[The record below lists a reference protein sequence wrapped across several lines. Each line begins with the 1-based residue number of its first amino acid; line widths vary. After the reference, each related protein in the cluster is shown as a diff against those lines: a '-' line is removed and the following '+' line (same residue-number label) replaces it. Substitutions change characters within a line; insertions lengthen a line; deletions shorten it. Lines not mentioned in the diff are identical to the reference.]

1 MTTKIEDVFERTG
14 CGKSAN
20 EIVVFI
26 RSSCVCHSGSGIL
39 GNHSCDSFPLP
50 QRGCLT
56 CYSELIM
63 EYAKMVADRA
73 VYEATKDM
81 TPNTSVEPVKESDI
95 FEKLGVARTVDGVL
109 KFIAQSDCES
119 MGTAECEKINGCGY
133 CYEQLAEGVV
143 VEVPDVDVFAKF
155 GIEPTEENVM
165 KFIRGEYGL
174 SNPPCMN
181 CENGE
186 CAKCDSTVLNA
197 WVAFKIKEHDALSN
211 RLHCWASWRIIGG
224 KGVAY

>member
-1 MTTKIEDVFERTG
+1 VVKIAKPTGEEMITKIEDVFERTG
-14 CGKSAN
+14 CGKSAK
-20 EIVVFI
+20 EIVEFMFPMY
-26 RSSCVCHSGSGIL
+26 GSKCKAVPCAGYK
-39 GNHSCDSFPLP
+39 CKKD
-50 QRGCLT
+50 
-56 CYSELIM
+56 CYPELIM
-63 EYAKMVADRA
+63 QYAQMVADRA
-73 VYEATKDM
+73 VYDASV
-81 TPNTSVEPVKESDI
+81 TPTVEPVKESDI

-109 KFIAQSDCES
+109 KFIAQSNCQL
-119 MGTAECEKINGCGY
+119 MGTTECYKLDECGY
-133 CYEQLAEGVV
+133 CYEKLAEGVV